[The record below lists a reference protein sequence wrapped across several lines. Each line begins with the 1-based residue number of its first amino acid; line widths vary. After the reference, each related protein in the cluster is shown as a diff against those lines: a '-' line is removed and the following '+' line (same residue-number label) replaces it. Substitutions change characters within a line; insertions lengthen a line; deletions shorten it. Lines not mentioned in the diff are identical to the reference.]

1 MGRQPFGLAS
11 PAAWLRDAGFEVR
24 CLDLSRQRLTADA
37 LQEVDLVAWYLPMHT
52 ATRLA
57 LPVIDRV
64 RQARPDV
71 PLCAYG
77 LYAPLNAEL
86 LRAHGVDTILGA
98 EFEED
103 LVAVARDL
111 AGSQRA
117 TGNGQCGGRTPDVG
131 QGERTSGIGRRT
143 SDETTIP
150 RLSFLVPDRAG
161 LPPLAAYASLHM
173 PDGERRIVGYTEASR
188 GCKHVCRHCPIVPVY
203 NGRFRIVQPDVV
215 LADVRAQVEAGAR
228 HITFG
233 DPDFFNGPRH
243 ALQIVERLA
252 REWPGLT
259 YDATIKIEHLLRH
272 ADLLPRLAATGCL
285 YVTSA
290 VESVDDGVLE
300 KLAKGHTRADFERAV
315 GLCRAAGLA
324 IQPTFVAFHPW
335 LTRRGYLDLLDTID
349 ALDLVDAVAPI
360 QLAIRLIVPHGS
372 RLLELPEIQRVVKPF
387 DPGALSYPWTHE
399 DPVVDTLQREVMA
412 LVGSSVDVARHE
424 LFEQIR
430 TVASARTGIAP
441 AARPRP
447 AARARATVPFL
458 NEPWYC

>member
-1 MGRQPFGLAS
+1 
-11 PAAWLRDAGFEVR
+11 
-24 CLDLSRQRLTADA
+24 
-37 LQEVDLVAWYLPMHT
+37 
-52 ATRLA
+52 
-57 LPVIDRV
+57 
-64 RQARPDV
+64 
-71 PLCAYG
+71 
-77 LYAPLNAEL
+77 
-86 LRAHGVDTILGA
+86 
-98 EFEED
+98 
-103 LVAVARDL
+103 
-111 AGSQRA
+111 
-117 TGNGQCGGRTPDVG
+117 
-131 QGERTSGIGRRT
+131 
-143 SDETTIP
+143 
-150 RLSFLVPDRAG
+150 
-161 LPPLAAYASLHM
+161 M

-272 ADLLPRLAATGCL
+272 ADLLPRLAETGCL